1 MILSYN
7 SVELGNRPHQQLI
20 HSLLA
25 SNPFLCLTGGSLDS
39 IAGHRLDL
47 DNDSAYLQVWMQPY
61 QLVRGDPWFGLE
73 LWLHYGLA
81 LLSGTY
87 TWSTLLAPNRMG
99 WFYLLRLM
107 ETFCSLLLVSANISK
122 SIKSGVKLEKNVL

>member
-1 MILSYN
+1 
-7 SVELGNRPHQQLI
+7 
-20 HSLLA
+20 
-25 SNPFLCLTGGSLDS
+25 
-39 IAGHRLDL
+39 
-47 DNDSAYLQVWMQPY
+47 MQPY
-61 QLVRGDPWFGLE
+61 QLVYGDPWFGLE